1 MSTLVATFMGEGP
14 LLWYLN
20 RGTGAVSLVLF
31 TATIALGVLSLGG
44 RPARGVPRFVTQS
57 LHRNL
62 AMLAF
67 ALLAAHVVSAVVDSY
82 VDIAWWQAF
91 VPVGA
96 TYEPLWLGLGALAV
110 DLLAVIVVTSVFRHR
125 LRHRTWRL
133 LHQLAWPMW
142 AVSLAHGVGMGT
154 DLRDGWWVVTVAC
167 AVAVPMAAVWRLALL
182 GWGRSEERAATPLDD
197 PSSTQPVRVLR

>member
-1 MSTLVATFMGEGP
+1 MSVWMTEGP
-14 LLWYLN
+14 VLWYLN
-20 RGTGAVSLVLF
+20 RGTGAVTLVLF
-31 TATIALGVLSLGG
+31 TATITLGVLSLGG

-62 AMLAF
+62 ALMAF
-67 ALLAAHVVSAVVDSY
+67 ALLVGHVVSAVVDGY

-96 TYEPLWLGLGALAV
+96 TYEPLWLGLGAVAL
-110 DLLAVIVVTSVFRHR
+110 DLLGVIVVTSLFRQR

-154 DLRDGWWVVTVAC
+154 DLRDGWWLVTVAC
-167 AVAVPMAAVWRLALL
+167 AVVVPMAAVWRLAL
-182 GWGRSEERAATPLDD
+182 GAWGRREDRAATSLHD
-197 PSSTQPVRVLR
+197 PSATQPLRVLR

>member
-1 MSTLVATFMGEGP
+1 MSALMAEGP
-14 LLWYLN
+14 VLWYFN
-20 RGTGAVSLVLF
+20 RGTGTVTLVLF
-31 TATIALGVLSLGG
+31 TATIVLGVLSLGG
-44 RPARGVPRFVTQS
+44 RPARGVPRFVTQA

-67 ALLAAHVVSAVVDSY
+67 GLLVGHVVSAVIDEY
-82 VDIAWWQAF
+82 VDIAWWHAF

-96 TYEPLWLGLGALAV
+96 TYQPLWLGLGALAL
-110 DLLAVIVVTSVFRHR
+110 DLLGVLVVTSLFRHR

-142 AVSLAHGVGMGT
+142 VLSLAHGVGMGT
-154 DLRDGWWVVTVAC
+154 DLRGGWWLVTVAC

-182 GWGRSEERAATPLDD
+182 GWDRSEHRAATPLDD
-197 PSSTQPVRVLR
+197 PSPTQPLRVLR